1 MMKMKNVV
9 VFGATSAI
17 AQEALRMLVA
27 RGASVYCVGR
37 SEPKLSAVLADLRVR
52 SVPDADQVI
61 DGQAADL
68 LEIPRHP
75 SLFTAAQARLGEI
88 DAVLIAHGTLPDQA
102 ACEASVEQAL
112 AAIAT
117 NATSAVSLLTIAANY
132 FEPRGRGV
140 IAAVS
145 SVAGD
150 RGRQSNYV
158 YGASKSL
165 VSTFLQGLRNRLA
178 AHGVRVVTI
187 KPGIVDT
194 PMTAALPG
202 RGLLWASP
210 VVVGR
215 TIVEAMEQGKDEV
228 YAPWY
233 WYWVMTALRHV
244 PEVLFKRLK
253 L

>member
-1 MMKMKNVV
+1 MMKMKHVL

-17 AQEALRMLVA
+17 AQEALRTLVA

-37 SEPKLSAVLADLRVR
+37 NEPKLSAVLADLRVR
-52 SVPDADQVI
+52 TGPGADQVI
-61 DGQAADL
+61 EGQAADL
-68 LEIPRHP
+68 LEISRHP
-75 SLFTAAQARLGEI
+75 SLFTAAEAHLGEI
-88 DAVLIAHGTLPDQA
+88 DAVLIAHGSLPDQA
-102 ACEASVEQAL
+102 ACEASVDQAL

-117 NATSAVSLLTIAANY
+117 NATSTVSLLTIAANY

-178 AHGVRVVTI
+178 ASGVQVVTI

-194 PMTAALPG
+194 PMTAALPDG
-202 RGLLWASP
+202 GPPRASP

-215 TIVEAMEQGKDEV
+215 AIVDAMEKGKDEV
-228 YAPWY
+228 YTPWY
-233 WYWVMTALRHV
+233 WYWIMTVLRHV
-244 PEVLFKRLK
+244 PESLFKRLR

>member
-1 MMKMKNVV
+1 MVKMKNVV

-52 SVPDADQVI
+52 SVPGAGQVI

-68 LEIPRHP
+68 LEISRHP
-75 SLFTAAQARLGEI
+75 SLFAAAETSLGEI

-178 AHGVRVVTI
+178 ARGVQVVTI

-194 PMTAALPG
+194 PMTSALPG

-215 TIVEAMEQGKDEV
+215 TIVEAMEKGKDEV

>member
-52 SVPDADQVI
+52 SVPGAGQVI

-68 LEIPRHP
+68 LEISRHP
-75 SLFTAAQARLGEI
+75 SLFAAAETSLGEI

-178 AHGVRVVTI
+178 ARGVQVVTI

-194 PMTAALPG
+194 PMTSALPG

-215 TIVEAMEQGKDEV
+215 TIVEAMEKGKDVV
-228 YAPWY
+228 YVPWY

-244 PEVLFKRLK
+244 PEMLFKRLK